1 MHLLLMKA
9 GLIAICVMAGAPCLT
24 LETGW
29 INQSTVQP
37 ESLTAVLKQWGNGDR
52 PSFNPNCLI

>member
-29 INQSTVQP
+29 INQSVQY
-37 ESLTAVLKQWGNGDR
+37 SQSHLQQ
-52 PSFNPNCLI
+52 F